1 MTRYLGAPS
10 FFERGGKL
18 NLYMRGEK
26 YNTILNDLG
35 FTNAKIELYIRLS
48 HLGTSTKEKRIQI
61 VSEKRRKILEEI
73 HVKENQLQEIDFLR
87 HELQNA

>member
-1 MTRYLGAPS
+1 
-10 FFERGGKL
+10 
-18 NLYMRGEK
+18 MRGEK

-35 FTNAKIELYIRLS
+35 FTNAKIDIRLS

>member
-1 MTRYLGAPS
+1 
-10 FFERGGKL
+10 
-18 NLYMRGEK
+18 MRGEK

-48 HLGTSTKEKRIQI
+48 HLGTSSKEKRIQI

-73 HVKENQLQEIDFLR
+73 HVKEN
-87 HELQNA
+87 

>member
-1 MTRYLGAPS
+1 
-10 FFERGGKL
+10 
-18 NLYMRGEK
+18 MRGEK

-35 FTNAKIELYIRLS
+35 FTNAEIELYIRLS

-73 HVKENQLQEIDFLR
+73 CKRKSITGNRFFT
-87 HELQNA
+87 A

>member
-1 MTRYLGAPS
+1 
-10 FFERGGKL
+10 
-18 NLYMRGEK
+18 MRGEK

-87 HELQNA
+87 HELQNE

>member
-1 MTRYLGAPS
+1 
-10 FFERGGKL
+10 
-18 NLYMRGEK
+18 MRGEK

-35 FTNAKIELYIRLS
+35 FTNAKIELYIILS

>member
-1 MTRYLGAPS
+1 
-10 FFERGGKL
+10 
-18 NLYMRGEK
+18 MRGEK

-35 FTNAKIELYIRLS
+35 FTNAKIELYNRLS

>member
-1 MTRYLGAPS
+1 
-10 FFERGGKL
+10 
-18 NLYMRGEK
+18 MRGEK

-35 FTNAKIELYIRLS
+35 FTKIELYIRLS

>member
-1 MTRYLGAPS
+1 
-10 FFERGGKL
+10 
-18 NLYMRGEK
+18 MRGEK

-35 FTNAKIELYIRLS
+35 FTNAKIVLYIRLS

>member
-1 MTRYLGAPS
+1 MDIKR
-10 FFERGGKL
+10 K
-18 NLYMRGEK
+18 
-26 YNTILNDLG
+26 
-35 FTNAKIELYIRLS
+35 
-48 HLGTSTKEKRIQI
+48 TKEKRIQI

>member
-1 MTRYLGAPS
+1 
-10 FFERGGKL
+10 
-18 NLYMRGEK
+18 MRGEK

-35 FTNAKIELYIRLS
+35 FTKKKNEKYSRLS